1 MKERMENRKVLGI
14 ILGLAGTIT
23 LILYGKSLINATNA
37 SLGNLLV
44 FVNAVSYG
52 FYLIIVKKLMDKYN
66 AFTFV
71 KWIYTFGFLMV
82 LPFGWGE
89 FQAIDFANL
98 PTDIF
103 WKIGFVVVF
112 STFLTYLLNLVS
124 MRELKPT
131 TVAVFIYLQP
141 LFATIFAVSLGK
153 DDLSLV
159 KLISAVLIDLNT
171 RMPSVFREMELGL
184 RNQISQRLERG
195 KVDFSLYV
203 EVTGEETTSK
213 INVPIIKGYINQ
225 MKAVIPTADET
236 ELMKMAVRM
245 PDALKTER
253 DEIDENEWKQIQT
266 VIDEALENIA
276 NFRKDEGASLEKE
289 FQLRIGNINNLMNEA
304 VSYDAERVETVKT
317 RLRTA
322 LDEIKVNVDENR
334 FEQELIFYL
343 EKYDITEEKVRL
355 GNHLNYFLETLN
367 GTEAN
372 GRKLGFITQEMG
384 REINTMGSKSNH
396 TEMQKLVV
404 MMKDELEK
412 IKEQVLNVL

>member
-1 MKERMENRKVLGI
+1 MIQSMTGFGKATLQLPTKK
-14 ILGLAGTIT
+14 IT
-23 LILYGKSLINATNA
+23 VEIKSLN
-37 SLGNLLV
+37 SKGL
-44 FVNAVSYG
+44 
-52 FYLIIVKKLMDKYN
+52 
-66 AFTFV
+66 
-71 KWIYTFGFLMV
+71 
-82 LPFGWGE
+82 
-89 FQAIDFANL
+89 
-98 PTDIF
+98 
-103 WKIGFVVVF
+103 
-112 STFLTYLLNLVS
+112 
-124 MRELKPT
+124 
-131 TVAVFIYLQP
+131 
-141 LFATIFAVSLGK
+141 
-153 DDLSLV
+153 
-159 KLISAVLIDLNT
+159 DLNT

-184 RNQISQRLERG
+184 RNQLSARLERG
-195 KVDFSLYV
+195 KIDFSLYI
-203 EVTGEETTSK
+203 EATGEETSSK
-213 INVPIIKGYINQ
+213 INVPIVRGYINQ
-225 MKAVIPTADET
+225 MKAVIPNADET

-253 DEIDENEWKQIQT
+253 DEIDENEWKKIQT

-276 NFRKDEGASLEKE
+276 QFRKDEGVSLERE
-289 FQLRIGNINNLMNEA
+289 FLHRIANIMTLMNNA

-317 RLRTA
+317 RLRAA
-322 LDEIKVNVDENR
+322 LDELKENVDENR

-355 GNHLNYFLETLN
+355 ENHLNYFIETIA

>member
-1 MKERMENRKVLGI
+1 MIHSMTGFGKASLQLPTKK
-14 ILGLAGTIT
+14 IT
-23 LILYGKSLINATNA
+23 VEIKSLN
-37 SLGNLLV
+37 SKGL
-44 FVNAVSYG
+44 
-52 FYLIIVKKLMDKYN
+52 
-66 AFTFV
+66 
-71 KWIYTFGFLMV
+71 
-82 LPFGWGE
+82 
-89 FQAIDFANL
+89 
-98 PTDIF
+98 
-103 WKIGFVVVF
+103 
-112 STFLTYLLNLVS
+112 
-124 MRELKPT
+124 
-131 TVAVFIYLQP
+131 
-141 LFATIFAVSLGK
+141 
-153 DDLSLV
+153 
-159 KLISAVLIDLNT
+159 DLNT

-213 INVPIIKGYINQ
+213 INVPIVKGYINQ
-225 MKAVIPTADET
+225 MKAVIPNADET

-289 FQLRIGNINNLMNEA
+289 FQLRIANINNLMNEA
-304 VSYDAERVETVKT
+304 VSYDAERIETVKT
-317 RLRTA
+317 RLRIA
-322 LDEIKVNVDENR
+322 LEELQVNVDENR

-396 TEMQKLVV
+396 SEMQKLVV

>member
-1 MKERMENRKVLGI
+1 MIHSMTGFGKASLQLPTKK
-14 ILGLAGTIT
+14 IT
-23 LILYGKSLINATNA
+23 VEIKSLN
-37 SLGNLLV
+37 SKGL
-44 FVNAVSYG
+44 
-52 FYLIIVKKLMDKYN
+52 
-66 AFTFV
+66 
-71 KWIYTFGFLMV
+71 
-82 LPFGWGE
+82 
-89 FQAIDFANL
+89 
-98 PTDIF
+98 
-103 WKIGFVVVF
+103 
-112 STFLTYLLNLVS
+112 
-124 MRELKPT
+124 
-131 TVAVFIYLQP
+131 
-141 LFATIFAVSLGK
+141 
-153 DDLSLV
+153 
-159 KLISAVLIDLNT
+159 DLNT

-213 INVPIIKGYINQ
+213 INVPIVKGYINQ
-225 MKAVIPTADET
+225 MKAVIPNADET

-266 VIDEALENIA
+266 VIDEALENIT

-289 FQLRIGNINNLMNEA
+289 FQLRIANINNLMNEA
-304 VSYDAERVETVKT
+304 VSYDAERIETVKT

-322 LDEIKVNVDENR
+322 LDELQVNVDENR

-396 TEMQKLVV
+396 SEMQKLVV

>member
-1 MKERMENRKVLGI
+1 MIQSMTGFGKASLQLPTKK
-14 ILGLAGTIT
+14 IT
-23 LILYGKSLINATNA
+23 VEIKSLN
-37 SLGNLLV
+37 SKGL
-44 FVNAVSYG
+44 
-52 FYLIIVKKLMDKYN
+52 
-66 AFTFV
+66 
-71 KWIYTFGFLMV
+71 
-82 LPFGWGE
+82 
-89 FQAIDFANL
+89 
-98 PTDIF
+98 
-103 WKIGFVVVF
+103 
-112 STFLTYLLNLVS
+112 
-124 MRELKPT
+124 
-131 TVAVFIYLQP
+131 
-141 LFATIFAVSLGK
+141 
-153 DDLSLV
+153 
-159 KLISAVLIDLNT
+159 DLNT

-213 INVPIIKGYINQ
+213 INVPIVNGYINQ
-225 MKAVIPTADET
+225 MKAVIPTADAT
-236 ELMKMAVRM
+236 ELLKMAVRM

-253 DEIDENEWKQIQT
+253 DEIDATEWKQIQT
-266 VIDEALENIA
+266 VIDEAIENIA

-289 FQLRIGNINNLMNEA
+289 FQLRISNINNLMNEA

-322 LDEIKVNVDENR
+322 LDELKVNVDENR

-355 GNHLNYFLETLN
+355 GNHLNYFIETLN